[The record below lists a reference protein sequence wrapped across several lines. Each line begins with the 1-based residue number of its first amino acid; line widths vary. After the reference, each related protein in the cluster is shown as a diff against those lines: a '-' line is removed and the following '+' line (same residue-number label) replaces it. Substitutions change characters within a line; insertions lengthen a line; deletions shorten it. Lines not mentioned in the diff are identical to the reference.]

1 MKIKTGLYLQELSG
15 QTFIVD
21 LYSGMFLALLYSDF
35 LDAEATVH
43 ADIIEYEFLE
53 MINNG
58 TVTFIGEE

>member
-15 QTFIVD
+15 QTFVVD
-21 LYSGMFLALLYSDF
+21 IYSGMFLELLYSDF
-35 LDAEATVH
+35 LDAESIVH
-43 ADIIEYEFLE
+43 TYIVEYEFLE